1 MSIFT
6 QDGFLLPPDQLRAM
20 LDNGADPNEIYCPWH
35 SDELVAKSAVLE
47 ASQDPALLPQLRIL
61 LSDRRL
67 SRHTADYEGRTALHA
82 AAMVDNAAAV
92 NLLLAA
98 GFSPL
103 ARDTYLNTPLH
114 YACLAA
120 TSQSLLLLLSA
131 GSDPNAINC
140 RGRTPLREC
149 LMVQT
154 GSDGSKELEDKV
166 RLLLIMGADAT
177 LADERGMTALH
188 AAAGGGYTSVVR
200 LLLARGAD
208 TWARTTDGLRPVDIV
223 NHHLTLPGSPALRR
237 DLLENL
243 VLLSEFDRQ
252 RLASKVVNVQRAD
265 TQNRPAM

>member
-6 QDGFLLPPDQLRAM
+6 ADGFVLPPDKLREQLC
-20 LDNGADPNEIYCPWH
+20 NGADPNEVYCPQH
-35 SDELVAKSAVLE
+35 SDELVAKSAILE
-47 ASQDPALLPQLRIL
+47 AAQDPALLPQLRIL

-67 SRHTADYEGRTALHA
+67 SRLTADHEGRTALHH

-92 NLLLAA
+92 NLLLGA
-98 GFSPL
+98 GFSPF
-103 ARDTYLNTPLH
+103 ARDTYHNTALH

-120 TSQSLLLLLSA
+120 TSQSLLLLLSC

-149 LMVQT
+149 LMAQT

-208 TWARTTDGLRPVDIV
+208 AWARTNNGLRPVDIV
-223 NHHLTLPGSPALRR
+223 NHHLTLPAPPKLRR
-237 DLLENL
+237 DLLANL
-243 VLLSEFDRQ
+243 VVLSEFDRQ

-265 TQNRPAM
+265 TQIRPAM

>member
-6 QDGFLLPPDQLRAM
+6 PDGFLLPPDQLRAM
-20 LDNGADPNEIYCPWH
+20 LDNGADPNEIFRPQH
-35 SDELVAKSAVLE
+35 SDALVAKSAVLE
-47 ASQDPALLPQLRIL
+47 AAQDPALLPQLRIL

-67 SRHTADYEGRTALHA
+67 SRLTADYEGRTALHVA
-82 AAMVDNAAAV
+82 ALVDNTAAV
-92 NLLLAA
+92 NLLLGA

-114 YACLAA
+114 YACLAE

-188 AAAGGGYTSVVR
+188 AAAGGGYPSVVR

-208 TWARTTDGLRPVDIV
+208 PWARTSDGLRPVDIV
-223 NHHLTLPGSPALRR
+223 NHHLTLPASSGLRR